1 MHNNYAQNNNVFS
14 GKINNYFIN
23 RYFSHNHVHKG
34 LQEEFSRRKRVNTI
48 SNEWLINQK
57 LLMNDGGSKV

>member
-1 MHNNYAQNNNVFS
+1 MTSYRAQIAIFL
-14 GKINNYFIN
+14 
-23 RYFSHNHVHKG
+23 HNHDVHKC